1 MSRQIDRLAQPAN
14 KKKMKVVIASCSRSG
29 TLGLLAAMRILGFS
43 PYHMTEACFS
53 GPVHM
58 KILEEAVISQHNRFS
73 GIKRYERAEFDKWLS
88 EYDCF
93 IELPSYL
100 GSQALEVYAEDPDV
114 KFILTHRD
122 PDKWVTSMDNTIANV
137 LRMATSF
144 PMNILKHFD
153 IILKCFFRLN
163 QVMFWAISDG
173 TNPGDPN
180 NEAALRRNYVEYIKF
195 AKSTLPKERLLLIKL
210 EEGLGWEQ
218 ICPFLDLPIPDE
230 KYPRGNEPEKFQKML
245 ESHLKPRVQLA
256 VLRLGALAVAAL
268 GMVGYAGWRMSN

>member
-1 MSRQIDRLAQPAN
+1 MSRQIDRLPQPAN

-43 PYHMTEACFS
+43 PYHMVEACFN

-58 KILEEAVISQHNRFS
+58 MILEEAVIAQHNRFS

-100 GSQALEVYAEDPDV
+100 GTQALEVYAEDPDV
-114 KFILTHRD
+114 KFILTYRD
-122 PDKWVTSMDNTIANV
+122 PDKWVTSMNNTVANV
-137 LRMATSF
+137 VRMATTF

-153 IILKCFFRLN
+153 IILKRFLRLN
-163 QVMFWAISDG
+163 QIMWWAISDG
-173 TNPGDPN
+173 TNPGDRD
-180 NEAALRRNYVEYIKF
+180 NEARLRRNYVEYIKF
-195 AKSTLPKERLLLIKL
+195 AKSTLPKDRTLLIKL

-230 KYPRGNEPEKFQKML
+230 KYPRGNEPEKFRIL
-245 ESHLKPRVQLA
+245 IENYLKPRIQLA
-256 VLRLGALAVAAL
+256 VLKVGALAVTAL
-268 GMVGYAGWRMSN
+268 GIVGYAWWRR